1 MTLSHVQDDRPP
13 GARPAR
19 AWAVGWVVSLLVFPS
34 PLIGG
39 PPLPK
44 AEVPAKAEA
53 TAEAHGVGAAKVAP
67 ATEAVLRNT
76 PVAAGYLLELVAAEP
91 AVVDPVAVTFDEAGR
106 PYVVEYR
113 DYPSGPPAG
122 SPPLSRVVRLNDA
135 DGDGHFESSTPV
147 AEHLP
152 FSQGIL
158 AARGGLLVTASPDLL
173 LLTDSDGDGTFET
186 QDRLATGFRVGNPQ
200 LRAACP
206 TIGPDNAVWISGGLS
221 GGSVRWASD
230 PDNTGVSIDRR
241 DVRLDLARGTI
252 RAVTGFG
259 QFGNTFD
266 SRGHRFTASNRNPLM
281 VSLLPSEA
289 LVRNALVD
297 LGPGYTDAA
306 PSGAD
311 SRVAAVAA
319 TNATAISHTG
329 THTSACGLTIFRGD
343 LLGPEADGDAF
354 TCEPVSHT
362 VVRRRPMA
370 RGAGFWSSHPEP
382 EGSEFVASAETWF
395 RPVFTATA
403 PDGSLWI
410 VDFCR
415 ASVEHPDYMPPGVAA
430 TVDHRAGDRAGRI
443 WRIRRA
449 DLSPR
454 AWAPPRTAA
463 EAVALLADPNGWRRD
478 TAQRLLVEERFPAD
492 EAEHAVRALLDAPS
506 SAPIAR
512 VHALRVLDGL
522 SRLKIPDLDRATA
535 SDDTGLREEGLRLAR
550 AAEGIVF
557 EASADPASA
566 RQELGD
572 RVAVPSVDHPDGS
585 VRLAALLAL
594 AGSSAEPATSALA
607 VAAAS
612 PHLDDWTARA
622 ILSGAPGRA
631 GPLLA
636 AIARQ
641 TAAGDGSLLP
651 PDPARM
657 MLVTQLATTATADPT
672 GADLDAVLALLAAR
686 ADAGQVGWFDVA
698 ALFGVAARRPL
709 ASLRERAA
717 ATVDSAV
724 ARAHTLAADAPASAD
739 LRLLAIRLLALA
751 AVDDSV
757 PGIASRS
764 SLLALA
770 ASREPEA
777 VQREAVRGV
786 VACGAPRAL
795 DELLTLAADLEPG
808 VRSAAVAAMLD
819 RPAAIPPLLAALDS
833 GSIPAGAIPLERR
846 KPLLESPDMAVRETA
861 LRLWGDAAGALF
873 PEELA
878 RLTTAVRQGGD
889 QPRGREVFARHC
901 ANCHRTATPG
911 AEPLG
916 HSVGPD
922 LAEAAD
928 RPIERLLLDIVEP
941 NRAVESRYEATAV
954 VTDDGVVLEGIL
966 AANTPESIVLIR
978 PGGERTQL
986 PRERIESVRGTARSL
1001 MPEGF
1006 GRAIPA
1012 SEFADLLAYLRQGRV
1027 IGPPP

>member
-1 MTLSHVQDDRPP
+1 
-13 GARPAR
+13 
-19 AWAVGWVVSLLVFPS
+19 
-34 PLIGG
+34 
-39 PPLPK
+39 
-44 AEVPAKAEA
+44 
-53 TAEAHGVGAAKVAP
+53 
-67 ATEAVLRNT
+67 
-76 PVAAGYLLELVAAEP
+76 
-91 AVVDPVAVTFDEAGR
+91 
-106 PYVVEYR
+106 
-113 DYPSGPPAG
+113 
-122 SPPLSRVVRLNDA
+122 
-135 DGDGHFESSTPV
+135 V

-173 LLTDSDGDGTFET
+173 LLTDTDGDGTFET
-186 QDRLATGFRVGNPQ
+186 HARIATGFRVGNPQ

-230 PDNTGVSIDRR
+230 PDDTGVSIDRR

-259 QFGNTFD
+259 QFGNAFD

-281 VSLLPSEA
+281 VSLLPPEA

-354 TCEPVSHT
+354 TCEPVSHA

-443 WRIRRA
+443 WRVRRA
-449 DLSPR
+449 DLFPR
-454 AWAPPRTAA
+454 VWAPPATAA

-478 TAQRLLVEERFPAD
+478 TAQRLLVEGRFPAAD
-492 EAEHAVRALLDAPS
+492 AEHAVRALLDAPS
-506 SAPIAR
+506 SPPIAR
-512 VHALRVLDGL
+512 VHALRALDGL
-522 SRLKIPDLDRATA
+522 SRLTIPDLDRATA
-535 SDDTGLREEGLRLAR
+535 SENAGLREEGLRLAR

-566 RQELGD
+566 RQALCD

-594 AGSSAEPATSALA
+594 AGSPAEPALA

-622 ILSGAPGRA
+622 ILSAAPGRA

-641 TAAGDGSLLP
+641 TAAGDGSPRP
-651 PDPARM
+651 PDQARLI
-657 MLVTQLATTATADPT
+657 LVTQLATTATADTT
-672 GADLDAVLALLAAR
+672 GADLDAVRSLLAAR
-686 ADAGQVGWFDVA
+686 ADAGQVEWFDVA
-698 ALFGVAARRPL
+698 ALLGVAARRPV
-709 ASLRERAA
+709 AWIRERHA
-717 ATVDSAV
+717 ATVDRTV
-724 ARAHTLAADAPASAD
+724 ARAHTLAADAHASAD

-751 AVDDSV
+751 AVDDSG

-819 RPAAIPPLLAALDS
+819 RPAAIPPLLAALDA
-833 GSIPAGAIPLERR
+833 GSIPAGAIALERR

-861 LRLWGDAAGALF
+861 LRLWGEAAGALS
-873 PEELA
+873 PEELT
-878 RLTTAVRQGGD
+878 RLTTAVRLGGD

-916 HSVGPD
+916 HGVGPD

-928 RPIERLLLDIVEP
+928 RPIERLLLDVVEP
-941 NRAVESRYEATAV
+941 NRAVESRYEATVV
-954 VTDDGVVLEGIL
+954 VTDEGVVLEGIL

>member
-1 MTLSHVQDDRPP
+1 MTRATPILARLVLS
-13 GARPAR
+13 
-19 AWAVGWVVSLLVFPS
+19 L
-34 PLIGG
+34 
-39 PPLPK
+39 
-44 AEVPAKAEA
+44 
-53 TAEAHGVGAAKVAP
+53 GVAAGAAAADPGGRDAP
-67 ATEAVLRNT
+67 TPEAVLRDT
-76 PVAAGYLLELVAAEP
+76 RVAEGFVMELVAMEP
-91 AVVDPVAVTFDEAGR
+91 AVVDPVAVTFDEAGH

-135 DGDGHFESSTPV
+135 DGDGHYESSTPV

-173 LLTDSDGDGTFET
+173 LLTDTDSDGTL
-186 QDRLATGFRVGNPQ
+186 DRSEIVATGFRVGNPQ

-206 TIGPDNAVWISGGLS
+206 TIGPDNAVWITGGLS
-221 GGSVRWASD
+221 GGTVRWPSD
-230 PDNTGVSIDRR
+230 PEAAGVSIDRR
-241 DVRLDLARGTI
+241 DLRLDLARRKI
-252 RAVTGFG
+252 QAVTGFG
-259 QFGNTFD
+259 QFGNAFD
-266 SRGHRFTASNRNPLM
+266 SRGHRFTVSNRNPLM
-281 VSLLPSEA
+281 VSLLPPEA
-289 LVRNALVD
+289 LARNALVD

-329 THTSACGLTIFRGD
+329 THTSACGLSIFRGD

-370 RGAGFWSSHPEP
+370 RGAGFWSTHPEP
-382 EGSEFVASAETWF
+382 DGSEFVASAETWF

-443 WRIRRA
+443 WRVRRP
-449 DLSPR
+449 DLAVSP
-454 AWAPPRTAA
+454 WAPPATAA

-478 TAQRLLVEERFPAD
+478 TAQRLLVEGRFPAAD
-492 EAEHAVRALLDAPS
+492 AEHAVWALLDAPS

-522 SRLKIPDLDRATA
+522 SRLTIPELERAAA
-535 SDDTGLREEGLRLAR
+535 SDDAGLREEGLRLAR
-550 AAEGIVF
+550 EGEGIVF
-557 EASADPASA
+557 EAPADPAPADPAPA
-566 RQELGD
+566 RQPLCD
-572 RVAVPSVDHPDGS
+572 RIAAPSVDHPDGS

-594 AGSSAEPATSALA
+594 AGSADAPATTALA

-612 PHLDDWTARA
+612 PQLDDWTARV
-622 ILSGAPGRA
+622 ILSGALGRA

-636 AIARQ
+636 AIAEQ
-641 TAAGDGSLLP
+641 AVAGAASPLP
-651 PDPARM
+651 ADPARM
-657 MLVTQLATTATADPT
+657 MLVTQLATTATADTT
-672 GADLDAVLALLAAR
+672 GADLDAVLALLATR
-686 ADAGQVGWFDVA
+686 ADAGQVDWFDVA
-698 ALFGVAARRPL
+698 ALFGVAARRPV
-709 ASLRERAA
+709 ATLRDRDA
-717 ATVDSAV
+717 ATVDKTV
-724 ARAHTLAADAPASAD
+724 ARAHAIAADAHATAD

-751 AVDDSV
+751 AVDEST

-764 SLLALA
+764 ALVALA
-770 ASREPEA
+770 AAREPDA
-777 VQREAVRGV
+777 VQREAVRGI
-786 VACGAPRAL
+786 VACGVPQAL
-795 DELLTLAADLEPG
+795 VELLRVAADLEPG

-833 GSIPAGAIPLERR
+833 GSIPPGAIPLERR
-846 KPLLESPDMAVRETA
+846 KPLLESPDMAIRETS
-861 LRLWGDAAGALF
+861 LRLWGDAAGNLA
-873 PEELA
+873 PAELST
-878 RLTTAVRQGGD
+878 LTAAVRRGGD

-901 ANCHRTATPG
+901 ANCHRTAAPG

-916 HSVGPD
+916 QVVGPD

-928 RPIERLLLDIVEP
+928 RPIERLLLDVVEP
-941 NRAVESRYEATAV
+941 NRAVEGRYEATVV
-954 VTDDGVVLEGIL
+954 VTDEGVVLEGIL
-966 AANTPESIVLIR
+966 AANTPDSIVLIR

-986 PRERIESVRGTARSL
+986 PRERIESVRGTGRSL

-1012 SEFADLLAYLRQGRV
+1012 ADFADLLAFLRQGRV

>member
-1 MTLSHVQDDRPP
+1 MTWSHVQDDRPP
-13 GARPAR
+13 GAGPAR
-19 AWAVGWVVSLLVFPS
+19 AWALGLLVALLAFPS
-34 PLIGG
+34 PLVGG
-39 PPLPK
+39 PP
-44 AEVPAKAEA
+44 PAKAESPA
-53 TAEAHGVGAAKVAP
+53 TAETHGGIPAKVAP

-135 DGDGHFESSTPV
+135 DGDGHFESSTAV

-173 LLTDSDGDGTFET
+173 LLTDTDGDGTFET
-186 QDRLATGFRVGNPQ
+186 HARIATGFRVGNPQ

-230 PDNTGVSIDRR
+230 PDDAGVSIDRR

-259 QFGNTFD
+259 QFGNAFD

-281 VSLLPSEA
+281 VSLLPPETLA
-289 LVRNALVD
+289 RNALVD

-343 LLGPEADGDAF
+343 LLGPEADGDAL
-354 TCEPVSHT
+354 TCEPVSHA
-362 VVRRRPMA
+362 VVRRRPVA

-443 WRIRRA
+443 WRVRRA
-449 DLSPR
+449 DLFPR
-454 AWAPPRTAA
+454 VWAPPATAA

-478 TAQRLLVEERFPAD
+478 TAQRLLVEGRFPAA

-506 SAPIAR
+506 SPSIAR

-522 SRLKIPDLDRATA
+522 SRLTIPDLDRATA
-535 SDDTGLREEGLRLAR
+535 SENAGLREEGLRLAR

-566 RQELGD
+566 RQALCD

-585 VRLAALLAL
+585 VRLAALLTL
-594 AGSSAEPATSALA
+594 AGSPATPALA

-622 ILSGAPGRA
+622 ILSAAPGRA

-641 TAAGDGSLLP
+641 TAAGDASPRP
-651 PDPARM
+651 PDQARM
-657 MLVTQLATTATADPT
+657 MLVTQLATTATADT
-672 GADLDAVLALLAAR
+672 TSADLDTVLALLAAR
-686 ADAGQVGWFDVA
+686 ADAGQVEWFDVA
-698 ALFGVAARRPL
+698 ALTGVAARCPV
-709 ASLRERAA
+709 AWIRERHA
-717 ATVDSAV
+717 ATVDRTV
-724 ARAHTLAADAPASAD
+724 ARAHTLAADAHASAD

-751 AVDDSV
+751 AVDDSG

-819 RPAAIPPLLAALDS
+819 RPAAIPPLLAALDA

-861 LRLWGDAAGALF
+861 LRLWGEAGSALA
-873 PEELA
+873 PEELT
-878 RLTTAVRQGGD
+878 RLTTAVRLGGD

-911 AEPLG
+911 AEPIG
-916 HSVGPD
+916 HGVGPD

-928 RPIERLLLDIVEP
+928 RPIERLLLDVVEP
-941 NRAVESRYEATAV
+941 NRAVESRYEATVV
-954 VTDDGVVLEGIL
+954 VTDEGVVLEGIL

-986 PRERIESVRGTARSL
+986 PRDRIESVRGTARSL

>member
-1 MTLSHVQDDRPP
+1 
-13 GARPAR
+13 
-19 AWAVGWVVSLLVFPS
+19 LLVALLAFPS
-34 PLIGG
+34 PLVGG
-39 PPLPK
+39 PP
-44 AEVPAKAEA
+44 PAKAEA
-53 TAEAHGVGAAKVAP
+53 PATAEPHGGAPARVAP
-67 ATEAVLRNT
+67 SPEAVLRNT
-76 PVAAGYLLELVAAEP
+76 PVAAGYLIELVAAEP

-135 DGDGHFESSTPV
+135 DGDGHFESSTAV

-173 LLTDSDGDGTFET
+173 LLTDTDGDGTFET
-186 QDRLATGFRVGNPQ
+186 HARIATGFRVGNPQ

-230 PDNTGVSIDRR
+230 PDDTGVSIDRR

-259 QFGNTFD
+259 QFGNAFD

-281 VSLLPSEA
+281 VSLLPPEA

-354 TCEPVSHT
+354 TCEPVSHA
-362 VVRRRPMA
+362 VVRRRPVA

-443 WRIRRA
+443 WRVRRA
-449 DLSPR
+449 DLFPR
-454 AWAPPRTAA
+454 VWAPPATAA

-478 TAQRLLVEERFPAD
+478 TAQRLLVEGRFPAAD
-492 EAEHAVRALLDAPS
+492 AEHAVRALLDAPS
-506 SAPIAR
+506 SPPIAR
-512 VHALRVLDGL
+512 VHALRALDGL
-522 SRLKIPDLDRATA
+522 SRLTIPDLDRATA
-535 SDDTGLREEGLRLAR
+535 SENAGLREEGLRLAR

-566 RQELGD
+566 RQALCD

-594 AGSSAEPATSALA
+594 AGSPAEPALA

-622 ILSGAPGRA
+622 ILSAAPGRA

-641 TAAGDGSLLP
+641 TAAGDGSPRP
-651 PDPARM
+651 PDQARM
-657 MLVTQLATTATADPT
+657 ILVTQLATTATADT
-672 GADLDAVLALLAAR
+672 TSADLDTVLALLAAR
-686 ADAGQVGWFDVA
+686 ADAGQVEWFDVA
-698 ALFGVAARRPL
+698 ALLGVAARRPV
-709 ASLRERAA
+709 AWIRERHA
-717 ATVDSAV
+717 ATVDRTV
-724 ARAHTLAADAPASAD
+724 ARAHTLAADAHASAD

-751 AVDDSV
+751 AVDDSG

-819 RPAAIPPLLAALDS
+819 RPAAIPPLLAALDA
-833 GSIPAGAIPLERR
+833 GSIPAGAIALERR

-861 LRLWGDAAGALF
+861 LRLWGEAGSALA
-873 PEELA
+873 PEELT
-878 RLTTAVRQGGD
+878 RLTTAVRLGGD

-916 HSVGPD
+916 HGVGPD

-928 RPIERLLLDIVEP
+928 RPIERLLLDVVEP
-941 NRAVESRYEATAV
+941 NRAVESRYEATVV
-954 VTDDGVVLEGIL
+954 VTDEGVVLEGIL

>member
-1 MTLSHVQDDRPP
+1 MTWSHVQDDRPP
-13 GARPAR
+13 GAGPAR
-19 AWAVGWVVSLLVFPS
+19 AWALGLLVALLAFPS
-34 PLIGG
+34 PLVGG
-39 PPLPK
+39 PP
-44 AEVPAKAEA
+44 PAKAEA
-53 TAEAHGVGAAKVAP
+53 PATAEPHGGAPARVAP
-67 ATEAVLRNT
+67 SPEAVLRNT
-76 PVAAGYLLELVAAEP
+76 PVAAGYLIELVAAEP

-135 DGDGHFESSTPV
+135 DGDGHFESSTAV

-173 LLTDSDGDGTFET
+173 LLTDTDGDGTFET
-186 QDRLATGFRVGNPQ
+186 HARIATGFRVGNPQ

-230 PDNTGVSIDRR
+230 PDDTGVSIDRR

-281 VSLLPSEA
+281 VSLLPPEA

-297 LGPGYTDAA
+297 LGPGYVDAA

-354 TCEPVSHT
+354 TCEPVSHA
-362 VVRRRPMA
+362 VVRRRPVA

-443 WRIRRA
+443 WRVRRA
-449 DLSPR
+449 DLFPR
-454 AWAPPRTAA
+454 VWAPPATAA

-478 TAQRLLVEERFPAD
+478 TAQRLLVEGRFPAAD
-492 EAEHAVRALLDAPS
+492 AEHAVRALLDAPS
-506 SAPIAR
+506 SPPIAR
-512 VHALRVLDGL
+512 VHALRALDGL
-522 SRLKIPDLDRATA
+522 SRLTIPDLDRATA
-535 SDDTGLREEGLRLAR
+535 SENAGLREEGLRLAR

-566 RQELGD
+566 RQALCD

-594 AGSSAEPATSALA
+594 AGSPAEPALA

-612 PHLDDWTARA
+612 PHLDAWTARA
-622 ILSGAPGRA
+622 ILSAAPGRA

-641 TAAGDGSLLP
+641 TAAGDGSPRP
-651 PDPARM
+651 PDQARM
-657 MLVTQLATTATADPT
+657 ILVTQLATTATADT
-672 GADLDAVLALLAAR
+672 TSADLDTVLALLAAR
-686 ADAGQVGWFDVA
+686 ADAGQVEWFDVA
-698 ALFGVAARRPL
+698 ALLGVAARRPV
-709 ASLRERAA
+709 AWIRERHA
-717 ATVDSAV
+717 ATVDRTV
-724 ARAHTLAADAPASAD
+724 ARAHTLAADAHASAD

-751 AVDDSV
+751 AVDDSG

-819 RPAAIPPLLAALDS
+819 RPAAIPPLLAALDA

-861 LRLWGDAAGALF
+861 LRLWGEAGSALA

-878 RLTTAVRQGGD
+878 RLTTAVRLGGD

-916 HSVGPD
+916 QGVGPD

-928 RPIERLLLDIVEP
+928 RPIERLLLDVVEP
-941 NRAVESRYEATAV
+941 NRAVESRYEATVV
-954 VTDDGVVLEGIL
+954 VTDEGVVLEGIL

>member
-1 MTLSHVQDDRPP
+1 MTRLPPILARLALSFCM
-13 GARPAR
+13 AA
-19 AWAVGWVVSLLVFPS
+19 S
-34 PLIGG
+34 
-39 PPLPK
+39 
-44 AEVPAKAEA
+44 A
-53 TAEAHGVGAAKVAP
+53 TAAEPGDRDAP
-67 ATEAVLRNT
+67 TPEAVLRDT
-76 PVAAGYLLELVAAEP
+76 HVADGFVMELVAMEP
-91 AVVDPVAVTFDEAGR
+91 AVVDPVAVTFDEHGT
-106 PYVVEYR
+106 PFVVEYR

-135 DGDGHFESSTPV
+135 DGDGHYESSTPV

-158 AARGGLLVTASPDLL
+158 ALRGGLLVTASPDVL
-173 LLTDSDGDGTFET
+173 LLTDSDGDGTLDTSEIV
-186 QDRLATGFRVGNPQ
+186 ATGFRVGNPQ

-206 TIGPDNAVWISGGLS
+206 TIGPDNAVWITGGLS
-221 GGSVRWASD
+221 GGMVRWPSD
-230 PDNTGVSIDRR
+230 PEAAGVSIDRR
-241 DVRLDLARGTI
+241 DLRLDLARGTI

-259 QFGNTFD
+259 QFGNAFD
-266 SRGHRFTASNRNPLM
+266 SRGHRFTVSNRNPLM
-281 VSLLPSEA
+281 VSLLPPES

-311 SRVAAVAA
+311 SRVAAVAK

-329 THTSACGLTIFRGD
+329 THTSACGLTVFRGD

-354 TCEPVSHT
+354 TCEPVSHA

-370 RGAGFWSSHPEP
+370 RGASFWSTHPEP

-443 WRIRRA
+443 WRVRCPDFA
-449 DLSPR
+449 ASP
-454 AWAPPRTAA
+454 WAPPATAA
-463 EAVALLADPNGWRRD
+463 EAVAILADRNGWRRD
-478 TAQRLLVEERFPAD
+478 TAQRLLVEGRFPAD
-492 EAEHAVRALLDAPS
+492 QAEHALRALLSARS
-506 SAPIAR
+506 SAPIAS

-522 SRLKIPDLDRATA
+522 SRLTVADLDRATA
-535 SDDTGLREEGLRLAR
+535 SEDVGLREEGLRLSR
-550 AAEGIVF
+550 TAEGIVID
-557 EASADPASA
+557 AGVDPASA
-566 RQELGD
+566 RQALCD
-572 RVAVPSVDHPDGS
+572 RVAAPSVDHPDGS

-594 AGSSAEPATSALA
+594 AGSTDAPATTALA

-612 PHLDDWTARA
+612 PQLDDWTARV

-631 GPLLA
+631 GLLLA
-636 AIARQ
+636 AIAKQ
-641 TAAGDGSLLP
+641 AVAGAASPLP
-651 PDPARM
+651 PEPARI
-657 MLVTQLATTATADPT
+657 MLVTQLAATATADAT
-672 GADLDAVLALLAAR
+672 GADLDGVLAMLAAR
-686 ADAGQVGWFDVA
+686 ADAGQVDWFDVA
-698 ALFGVAARRPL
+698 ALFGVATRRPV
-709 ASLRERAA
+709 APLRDRDD
-717 ATVDSAV
+717 ATVDKIV
-724 ARAHTLAADAPASAD
+724 AHAHAIAADASTSAD

-751 AVDDSV
+751 AVDESI

-764 SLLALA
+764 ALVALA
-770 ASREPEA
+770 ASREPDA
-777 VQREAVRGV
+777 VQREAVRGI
-786 VACGAPRAL
+786 VACGAPQAL
-795 DELLTLAADLEPG
+795 DELLRVAADLEPG

-833 GSIPAGAIPLERR
+833 GSIPSGAIPLERR
-846 KPLLESPDMAVRETA
+846 KPLLESADMAIRETS
-861 LRLWGDAAGALF
+861 LRLWGDAATNLQ
-873 PEELA
+873 PDELST
-878 RLTTAVRQGGD
+878 LTTAVRRGGD

-901 ANCHRTATPG
+901 ANCHRTAAPG
-911 AEPLG
+911 AEPIG
-916 HSVGPD
+916 QVVGPD

-928 RPIERLLLDIVEP
+928 RPIERLLLDVVEP
-941 NRAVESRYEATAV
+941 NRSVEGRYEATVV
-954 VTDDGVVLEGIL
+954 VTDEGVVLEGIL
-966 AANTPESIVLIR
+966 AANTPDSIVLIR

-986 PRERIESVRGTARSL
+986 PRERIESVRGTGRSL

-1012 SEFADLLAYLRQGRV
+1012 ADFADLLAFLRQGRV

>member
-1 MTLSHVQDDRPP
+1 MTSSSVHVDAPAAAR
-13 GARPAR
+13 RPAR
-19 AWAVGWVVSLLVFPS
+19 AGSRAVALVVVALVAFP
-34 PLIGG
+34 LRGAGG
-39 PPLPK
+39 PP
-44 AEVPAKAEA
+44 VRAEA
-53 TAEAHGVGAAKVAP
+53 PAPADAHDRAPTPEAP
-67 ATEAVLRNT
+67 ATDAVLRGT

-135 DGDGHFESSTPV
+135 DGDGHYESSTPV

-186 QDRLATGFRVGNPQ
+186 HERIATGFRVGNPQ

-206 TIGPDNAVWISGGLS
+206 TIGPDNAVWITGGLS
-221 GGSVRWASD
+221 GGSVRWPSD
-230 PDNTGVSIDRR
+230 PDTAGVSIDRR
-241 DVRLDLARGTI
+241 DVRLDLARRTI

-259 QFGNTFD
+259 QFGNAFD
-266 SRGHRFTASNRNPLM
+266 SRGHRFTVSNRNPLM
-281 VSLLPSEA
+281 ASLLPLEA
-289 LVRNALVD
+289 LGGNALVD

-354 TCEPVSHT
+354 TCEPVAHT
-362 VVRRRPMA
+362 VVRRRPVA

-382 EGSEFVASAETWF
+382 EGREFLASAETWF

-430 TVDHRAGDRAGRI
+430 TVDHRAGDHAGRI
-443 WRIRRA
+443 WRVRRP
-449 DLSPR
+449 DLAVRP
-454 AWAPPRTAA
+454 WAPPATAA

-478 TAQRLLVEERFPAD
+478 TAQRLLVEGRFPGGD
-492 EAEHAVRALLDAPS
+492 AEHAVRALLDAPS
-506 SAPIAR
+506 SPPIAR

-522 SRLKIPDLDRATA
+522 SRLAVADLDRATA
-535 SDDTGLREEGLRLAR
+535 SDDAGLREEGLRLAR
-550 AAEGIVF
+550 EAEGIVF
-557 EASADPASA
+557 EAAADPASA
-566 RQELGD
+566 RQALCD
-572 RVAVPSVDHPDGS
+572 RVAPPSVDHPDGS

-594 AGSSAEPATSALA
+594 ARSPTEPATMALA

-612 PHLDDWTARA
+612 PQLDDWTARA

-636 AIARQ
+636 AITRQ
-641 TAAGDGSLLP
+641 AEADDASPLP
-651 PDPARM
+651 AEPARM
-657 MLVTQLATTATADPT
+657 MLVTQLATTATADDQS
-672 GADLDAVLALLAAR
+672 ADFQAVLDLLAAR
-686 ADAGQVGWFDVA
+686 GAATKVEWLDVA
-698 ALFGVAARRPL
+698 VLVGVATRRPI
-709 ASLRERAA
+709 AGLRQHDAETIDTIVGRAQ
-717 ATVDSAV
+717 S
-724 ARAHTLAADAPASAD
+724 LAADSHTSAAI
-739 LRLLAIRLLALA
+739 RLLAIRLLALA
-751 AVDDSV
+751 AVEDS
-757 PGIASRS
+757 GSALACRS
-764 SLLALA
+764 SLLSLA

-777 VQREAVRGV
+777 VQREAVRGI

-795 DELLTLAADLEPG
+795 DELLGVAADLEPG
-808 VRSAAVAAMLD
+808 VRSAAVTAMLD

-861 LRLWGDAAGALF
+861 LRLWGGATGALA
-873 PEELA
+873 PEELSA
-878 RLTTAVRQGGD
+878 LTTAVRRGGD
-889 QPRGREVFARHC
+889 QSRGREVFARHC

-911 AEPLG
+911 AEPIG
-916 HSVGPD
+916 HVVGPD

-928 RPIERLLLDIVEP
+928 RAIERLLLDIVEP
-941 NRAVESRYEATAV
+941 NRAVESRYEATVV

-966 AANTPESIVLIR
+966 AANTPESVVLIR
-978 PGGERTQL
+978 PAGERTQL
-986 PRERIESVRGTARSL
+986 PRDRIESVRGTGRSL

-1006 GRAIPA
+1006 GRAIPL

-1027 IGPPP
+1027 IGPPQ

>member
-1 MTLSHVQDDRPP
+1 MTRLPPILARVALSLCM
-13 GARPAR
+13 AA
-19 AWAVGWVVSLLVFPS
+19 S
-34 PLIGG
+34 
-39 PPLPK
+39 
-44 AEVPAKAEA
+44 A
-53 TAEAHGVGAAKVAP
+53 TAAEPGDRDAP
-67 ATEAVLRNT
+67 TPEAVLRDT
-76 PVAAGYLLELVAAEP
+76 RVADGFVMELVAMEP
-91 AVVDPVAVTFDEAGR
+91 AVVDPVAVTFDEHGT
-106 PYVVEYR
+106 PFVVEYR

-135 DGDGHFESSTPV
+135 DGDGRYESSTPV

-152 FSQGIL
+152 FSQGIVAL
-158 AARGGLLVTASPDLL
+158 RGGLLVTASPDVL
-173 LLTDSDGDGTFET
+173 LLTDSDGDGTL
-186 QDRLATGFRVGNPQ
+186 DRSEIVATGFRVGNPQ

-221 GGSVRWASD
+221 GGTVRWPSD
-230 PDNTGVSIDRR
+230 PDTAGVSIDRR
-241 DVRLDLARGTI
+241 DLRLDLTRGTI

-259 QFGNTFD
+259 QFGNAFD
-266 SRGHRFTASNRNPLM
+266 SRGHRFTVSNRNPLM
-281 VSLLPSEA
+281 VSLLPPEA

-311 SRVAAVAA
+311 SRVAAVAK

-343 LLGPEADGDAF
+343 LLGPDADGDAF
-354 TCEPVSHT
+354 TCEPVSHA

-370 RGAGFWSSHPEP
+370 RGASFWSTHPEP
-382 EGSEFVASAETWF
+382 EGSEFVASTQTWF

-443 WRIRRA
+443 WRVRCRDFA
-449 DLSPR
+449 ASP
-454 AWAPPRTAA
+454 WAPPATAA
-463 EAVALLADPNGWRRD
+463 EAVAILADRNGFRRD
-478 TAQRLLVEERFPAD
+478 TAQRLLVEGRFPAD
-492 EAEHAVRALLDAPS
+492 QAEQAVRALLIARS

-522 SRLKIPDLDRATA
+522 SRLTVADLDRATA
-535 SDDTGLREEGLRLAR
+535 SDDAGLREEGLRLSR

-557 EASADPASA
+557 DAGADPASA
-566 RQELGD
+566 RQALCD
-572 RVAVPSVDHPDGS
+572 RVAAPSVDHPDGS

-594 AGSSAEPATSALA
+594 AGSAAEPATTALA

-612 PHLDDWTARA
+612 PQLDDWTARA

-631 GPLLA
+631 GLLLA
-636 AIARQ
+636 AIAKQ
-641 TAAGDGSLLP
+641 AVAGSAQALP
-651 PDPARM
+651 ADPARI

-672 GADLDAVLALLAAR
+672 GADLDAVLAMLAAR
-686 ADAGQVGWFDVA
+686 ADARQVDWLDVA
-698 ALFGVAARRPL
+698 ALYGVAARRPV
-709 ASLRERAA
+709 AALRDRDA
-717 ATVDSAV
+717 ATVDKVVGHAD
-724 ARAHTLAADAPASAD
+724 AIAADAPTSAD

-751 AVDDSV
+751 AVDEST

-764 SLLALA
+764 ALVALA
-770 ASREPEA
+770 ASREPDA
-777 VQREAVRGV
+777 VQREAVRGI
-786 VACGAPRAL
+786 VACGAPQAL
-795 DELLTLAADLEPG
+795 DELLRVAADLEPG

-833 GSIPAGAIPLERR
+833 GSIPSGAIPLERR
-846 KPLLESPDMAVRETA
+846 KPLLESTDMAIRETS
-861 LRLWGDAAGALF
+861 LRLWGNAATNLA
-873 PEELA
+873 PDELST
-878 RLTTAVRQGGD
+878 LTTAVRRGGD

-901 ANCHRTATPG
+901 ANCHRTAASG
-911 AEPLG
+911 AEPIG
-916 HSVGPD
+916 HVVGPD

-928 RPIERLLLDIVEP
+928 RPIERLLLDVVEP
-941 NRAVESRYEATAV
+941 NRSVEGRYEATVV
-954 VTDDGVVLEGIL
+954 VTDEGVVLEGIL

-986 PRERIESVRGTARSL
+986 PRERIESVRGTGRSL

-1012 SEFADLLAYLRQGRV
+1012 ADFADLLAFLRQGRV